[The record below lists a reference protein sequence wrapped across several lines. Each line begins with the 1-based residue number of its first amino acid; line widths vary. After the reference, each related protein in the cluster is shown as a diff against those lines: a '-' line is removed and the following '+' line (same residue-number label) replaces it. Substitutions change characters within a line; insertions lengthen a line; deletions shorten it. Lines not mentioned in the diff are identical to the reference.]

1 MFYQPRLV
9 IAEKTRYN
17 EKANTTDSNIVQAA
31 GEESKMAIR
40 EIRKFQDEVL
50 RKKCKTVE
58 TVDDHVRKLLDD
70 LADTLYATPN
80 SAGLAANQV
89 GLLRRLVV
97 IDVGEG
103 LLKLVNPEIIEAD
116 GEQLVIEGCL
126 SFPDVWGEV
135 KRPKRVVVQALNENG
150 ETIQIESCE
159 ELLTKC
165 LCHEIDHLN
174 GEVFVDKVTRFVK
187 IEDEA

>member
-1 MFYQPRLV
+1 
-9 IAEKTRYN
+9 
-17 EKANTTDSNIVQAA
+17 
-31 GEESKMAIR
+31 MAIR
-40 EIRKFQDEVL
+40 EIRKFDDEVL
-50 RKKCKTVE
+50 RKACKKVDV
-58 TVDDHVRKLLDD
+58 VDDHVRKLLND

-103 LLKLVNPEIIEAD
+103 LIKLVNPEIIEQE
-116 GEQLVIEGCL
+116 GEQVVIEGCL
-126 SFPDVWGEV
+126 SFPEVWGEV
-135 KRPKRVVVQALNENG
+135 KRPIRVVVRALNENG
-150 ETIQIESCE
+150 EEVTIESDE

-174 GEVFVDKVTRFVK
+174 GQVFVDKAIGFVK
-187 IEDEA
+187 IDDEE

>member
-1 MFYQPRLV
+1 
-9 IAEKTRYN
+9 
-17 EKANTTDSNIVQAA
+17 
-31 GEESKMAIR
+31 MAIR

-103 LLKLVNPEIIEAD
+103 LLKLVNPKIIEAD

-150 ETIQIESCE
+150 ETIQIESSE